1 MGGRNN
7 KLCDQKGQ
15 DPKGVRQAKKPI
27 KRNPAVGQ
35 KEFFRL
41 QLPFNYSKIFNSNLK
56 KTSKKTIPTLDSN
69 S

>member
-15 DPKGVRQAKKPI
+15 DPKVVRQVKKPI

-35 KEFFRL
+35 KDYFKYT
-41 QLPFNYSKIFNSNLK
+41 FNEISNIFHDGGS
-56 KTSKKTIPTLDSN
+56 LDL
-69 S
+69 